1 MARSRHPPGSERRD
15 QAATRRLC
23 RGPAK
28 QSRFEREAR
37 TISQLEHPHICRLYD
52 VGEVP
57 ADPETAVPYLVIE
70 LLDGE
75 TLRAKL
81 GDSSNSHASLPLR
94 KVLDYAAQLGDG
106 LAAAHDR
113 GIVHRDLKPENIF
126 ITREGRVKILDF
138 GIAKPAAPA
147 PVGTSAVTV
156 AGDTSPGIVVGTA
169 AYMSPEQIRAEHVDH
184 RSDLFSLGVVVF
196 EMVTGKR
203 PFEGRSAFETM
214 NAILTTEPPSLDDGS
229 GQHLSPGLDAMPTRG

>member
-1 MARSRHPPGSERRD
+1 VWRARDTRLDRNVAIKLLPAGF
-15 QAATRRLC
+15 AAD
-23 RGPAK
+23 PHSK
-28 QSRFEREAR
+28 SRFEREAR

-57 ADPETAVPYLVIE
+57 ADSETAVPYLVIE

-113 GIVHRDLKPENIF
+113 GIVHRI
-126 ITREGRVKILDF
+126 
-138 GIAKPAAPA
+138 
-147 PVGTSAVTV
+147 
-156 AGDTSPGIVVGTA
+156 
-169 AYMSPEQIRAEHVDH
+169 
-184 RSDLFSLGVVVF
+184 
-196 EMVTGKR
+196 
-203 PFEGRSAFETM
+203 
-214 NAILTTEPPSLDDGS
+214 
-229 GQHLSPGLDAMPTRG
+229 